1 MSIEKVKKF
10 VKKHETEIAF
20 FTGALLACVGWYIS
34 DMQISGGNRHYLNTS
49 VSELNKL
56 FSEYGYLGDTVCD
69 AGGRVFDI
77 GKVVL
82 FGNLR
87 K

>member
-34 DMQISGGNRHYLNTS
+34 DMKISGGNRHYLDTS
-49 VSELNKL
+49 VSELNRL
-56 FSEYGYLGDTVCD
+56 FSEDGYLGDTVRDCT
-69 AGGRVFDI
+69 ARIFDT
-77 GKVVL
+77 GPVVL
-82 FGNLR
+82 LR
-87 K
+87 SLRQ

>member
-20 FTGALLACVGWYIS
+20 FTGGLLACVGWYIS
-34 DMQISGGNRHYLNTS
+34 DMKISGGNRHYLATS
-49 VSELNKL
+49 VSELNRL
-56 FSEYGYLGDTVCD
+56 FSEDGYLGDTVCD
-69 AGGRVFDI
+69 CNGRIFDI

-82 FGNLR
+82 FGSLR